1 MTFPIIIALTLIILL
16 TYLTMAIFA
25 YGLRHWVRL
34 EFKRRKAGR
43 GNMYMRKKI
52 SLALVIVVSFCLTG
66 CMGNI
71 LVKPVMFDQGIT
83 DKQILGYAGEL
94 KTMYTKVVYGGS
106 MARYG
111 STAMGRGSSVAAGL
125 LGVAGNASQG
135 VLGILS
141 LVSLGSYEAQD
152 IFDAKGKAMIC
163 LYGLQRIES
172 AESLYIDELLKLE
185 DLEKKELTVPGAK
198 LYKTILKTKKVM
210 AKMFMGQVPE
220 KNEL

>member
-1 MTFPIIIALTLIILL
+1 M
-16 TYLTMAIFA
+16 
-25 YGLRHWVRL
+25 
-34 EFKRRKAGR
+34 
-43 GNMYMRKKI
+43 NMREKI
-52 SLALVIVVSFCLTG
+52 NLVLVLVVVSFCLTG
-66 CMGNI
+66 CMGNV
-71 LVKPVMFDQGIT
+71 LVKPVTFDQGIT

-94 KTMYTKVVYGGS
+94 KIMYTKVVYGGS

-111 STAMGRGSSVAAGL
+111 STSMGRGSAVAAGL

-141 LVSLGSYEAQD
+141 LISLGSYEAQD

-172 AESLYIDELLKLE
+172 AESIYIDELLKLE
-185 DLEKKELTVPGAK
+185 DSKKRELTVPGAK
-198 LYKTILKTKKVM
+198 LYKMILKTKKVM